1 MGIESEARD
10 VKSVFV
16 IQLNYKNVTD
26 IRRYNHISRGP
37 TFVRDAAQRYIGL
50 QKTRSKCRRCFT
62 VLERYGCAGL
72 SVQIIYNISPQ
83 YNKDRFPIARAPR
96 PERLLRYRHSNS
108 RGRAERFCVMTEY
121 RERMIIYTEK
131 TDLPEKPLTYF
142 NLLPIIIEYILKT
155 EMRSSRSL
163 SLSESCRAVRGSSVN
178 SELASESSG
187 RTAFSAAQSGAV
199 IPVTG

>member
-1 MGIESEARD
+1 
-10 VKSVFV
+10 
-16 IQLNYKNVTD
+16 
-26 IRRYNHISRGP
+26 
-37 TFVRDAAQRYIGL
+37 
-50 QKTRSKCRRCFT
+50 
-62 VLERYGCAGL
+62 
-72 SVQIIYNISPQ
+72 
-83 YNKDRFPIARAPR
+83 
-96 PERLLRYRHSNS
+96 
-108 RGRAERFCVMTEY
+108 MTEC

-131 TDLPEKPLTYF
+131 TDLPEKLLTYF

-163 SLSESCRAVRGSSVN
+163 SLSESCRASVN